1 MDISALIQQL
11 PNFAGLLIALG
22 YLWQASKRQQ
32 ALIEKLIDTIIK
44 KENCDEADSVQA
56 PK

>member
-1 MDISALIQQL
+1 MMDLNALITQL

-32 ALIEKLIDTIIK
+32 MLIEKLIDTIIK
-44 KENCDEADSVQA
+44 KENCDDDD
-56 PK
+56 PKPP